1 MYLDAM
7 SLRGIRM
14 CDVCEAECLDW
25 TFHNGEKT
33 DLQTGRLYRVYVGQV
48 AKVRLC
54 QIHAVQLVNLGE
66 MRFLRENLALARE
79 VSDKKSAFLE

>member
-1 MYLDAM
+1 
-7 SLRGIRM
+7 M
-14 CDVCEAECLDW
+14 CDVCKAEGLDW

-33 DLQTGRLYRVYVGQV
+33 ALQTGRLYRVYVGQV

-54 QIHAVQLVNLGE
+54 QIHAVQLFNLGE

-79 VSDKKSAFLE
+79 VSDKKSVFLE